1 MAQNEKVF
9 KLKEKENVFNL
20 TFSNENSYL
29 GISILE
35 DDSIPPIYYTAKL
48 SLTKLIKLSR
58 YFCLNQLKN

>member
-29 GISILE
+29 GIKSILE
-35 DDSIPPIYYTAKL
+35 DDSIPLIYYTVKL
-48 SLTKLIKLSR
+48 SLTELIKLS
-58 YFCLNQLKN
+58 

>member
-35 DDSIPPIYYTAKL
+35 DDSIPLIYYTVKL
-48 SLTKLIKLSR
+48 SLTELIKLSR
-58 YFCLNQLKN
+58 CIFF

>member
-35 DDSIPPIYYTAKL
+35 DDSIPLIYYTVKL
-48 SLTKLIKLSR
+48 SLTELIKLSR
-58 YFCLNQLKN
+58 CVFF

>member
-20 TFSNENSYL
+20 TFSNENNYL

-35 DDSIPPIYYTAKL
+35 DDSIPLIYYTVKL
-48 SLTKLIKLSR
+48 SLTELIKLS
-58 YFCLNQLKN
+58 

>member
-20 TFSNENSYL
+20 TFYNENSYL

-35 DDSIPPIYYTAKL
+35 DDSIPLIYYTVKL
-48 SLTKLIKLSR
+48 SLTELIKLS
-58 YFCLNQLKN
+58 

>member
-35 DDSIPPIYYTAKL
+35 DDSIPSIYYTVKL
-48 SLTKLIKLSR
+48 SLTELIKLSR
-58 YFCLNQLKN
+58 CVFF

>member
-35 DDSIPPIYYTAKL
+35 DDSIPLFYYTVKL
-48 SLTKLIKLSR
+48 SLTELIKLS
-58 YFCLNQLKN
+58 